1 MQISLNKASDD
12 NENENQNIYSN
23 GYFGNQD
30 WLTSSQ
36 SHYSCGKD
44 VIWNTQIIDTFIDTL
59 VMKTPFFNNTR
70 DDSSFGHNQKFNT
83 EIRFIILFVAED
95 GEALYSQQKKDLELT
110 VAQIIS
116 SLMQNSGLNW
126 RN

>member
-1 MQISLNKASDD
+1 
-12 NENENQNIYSN
+12 
-23 GYFGNQD
+23 
-30 WLTSSQ
+30 
-36 SHYSCGKD
+36 
-44 VIWNTQIIDTFIDTL
+44 
-59 VMKTPFFNNTR
+59 MKTPFFNNTR

-116 SLMQNSGLNW
+116 SLMQNSIIIHQN
-126 RN
+126 NENEQNDPCHY